1 MSCKSLLYMVGMF
14 VFVPVWIGLL
24 WTDFL
29 KIRERASQLLHAWVL
44 GFATMLATAQLVLV
58 PFVMMQK
65 TLTQA
70 LLLWRIILQIL
81 AVLSFVIWLGHRA
94 GAAAVGTAAADAT
107 VRTADGAVVKKTGHG
122 KNGTWTIVFGILA
135 AVLILLQAYIPAR
148 YEHSDDD
155 DSRFVAEEVSAVV
168 HDTMYREDPIT
179 ADYMYWDTG
188 EVRKDLTSPWAMFV
202 AMQRGKYGAGGVV
215 ACVSAVFPDSDLL
228 CLVSA
233 DRAGAVWRRLGED
246 ISLRNRALR
255 ASPCG
260 LHIDAHA
267 GVHAAT
273 AHLAGK
279 GSLRKLRASAV
290 FLSVLPDHE
299 ERGVEALDSASLCG
313 GCGHVHAFR
322 NWYRDSVG
330 SACRLW
336 RAGFLLLQELE
347 KDACHLAGSRSV
359 CDFFRILPDVGVK
372 EWAMYWLCGEN
383 L

>member
-81 AVLSFVIWLGHRA
+81 AVLSFVTWLGHRA
-94 GAAAVGTAAADAT
+94 GPWLLGRAAADAT

-155 DSRFVAEEVSAVV
+155 DSRFVAEEV
-168 HDTMYREDPIT
+168 
-179 ADYMYWDTG
+179 
-188 EVRKDLTSPWAMFV
+188 
-202 AMQRGKYGAGGVV
+202 
-215 ACVSAVFPDSDLL
+215 
-228 CLVSA
+228 
-233 DRAGAVWRRLGED
+233 RR
-246 ISLRNRALR
+246 R
-255 ASPCG
+255 
-260 LHIDAHA
+260 
-267 GVHAAT
+267 T
-273 AHLAGK
+273 
-279 GSLRKLRASAV
+279 
-290 FLSVLPDHE
+290 
-299 ERGVEALDSASLCG
+299 
-313 GCGHVHAFR
+313 
-322 NWYRDSVG
+322 
-330 SACRLW
+330 
-336 RAGFLLLQELE
+336 
-347 KDACHLAGSRSV
+347 
-359 CDFFRILPDVGVK
+359 
-372 EWAMYWLCGEN
+372 
-383 L
+383 

>member
-81 AVLSFVIWLGHRA
+81 AVLSFVIWLGRQA
-94 GAAAVGTAAADAT
+94 GAAETVADAAAG
-107 VRTADGAVVKKTGHG
+107 TADGAGVQKKERG
-122 KNGTWTIVFGILA
+122 KAGTWTIVFGILA

-202 AMQRGKYGAGGVV
+202 AMHAKEGNMAPAALSHAYLPFFLILICYALYLLIGQRISWISSFKGR
-215 ACVSAVFPDSDLL
+215 C
-228 CLVSA
+228 CLA
-233 DRAGAVWRRLGED
+233 ETGRRHFFSE
-246 ISLRNRALR
+246 SCSPCFTLR
-255 ASPCG
+255 ATRRRTRWRPCFCC
-260 LHIDAHA
+260 
-267 GVHAAT
+267 
-273 AHLAGK
+273 
-279 GSLRKLRASAV
+279 ASGR
-290 FLSVLPDHE
+290 
-299 ERGVEALDSASLCG
+299 ERQSAQASR
-313 GCGHVHAFR
+313 FR
-322 NWYRDSVG
+322 CFSI
-330 SACRLW
+330 C
-336 RAGFLLLQELE
+336 FT
-347 KDACHLAGSRSV
+347 RS
-359 CDFFRILPDVGVK
+359 
-372 EWAMYWLCGEN
+372 
-383 L
+383 

>member
-81 AVLSFVIWLGHRA
+81 AVLSFVIWLGRQA
-94 GAAAVGTAAADAT
+94 GAAETVADAAAG
-107 VRTADGAVVKKTGHG
+107 TADGAGVQKKERG
-122 KNGTWTIVFGILA
+122 KAGTWTIVFGILV

-179 ADYMYWDTG
+179 ADYMYRGGTQ
-188 EVRKDLTSPWAMFV
+188 RSDLAV
-202 AMQRGKYGAGGVV
+202 GDVCRNACQRGKYGTGGVV

-228 CLVSA
+228 CPVSA

-246 ISLRNRALR
+246 ISFRNRALR

-260 LHIDAHA
+260 LHVDAHA
-267 GVHAAT
+267 GVHASA

-322 NWYRDSVG
+322 NWYRDGVG

-359 CDFFRILPDVGVK
+359 CDLFRILPDVGVK
-372 EWAMYWLCGEN
+372 E
-383 L
+383 

>member
-94 GAAAVGTAAADAT
+94 EAAETVADAAAGTE
-107 VRTADGAVVKKTGHG
+107 DGAGVQKKERG
-122 KNGTWTIVFGILA
+122 KAGTWTIVFGILA

-202 AMQRGKYGAGGVV
+202 AMHAKEGNMAPAALSHAYLPFFLILICYALYLLIGQVLFGGDWEKTFLFGIVLSV
-215 ACVSAVFPDSDLL
+215 L
-228 CLVSA
+228 
-233 DRAGAVWRRLGED
+233 
-246 ISLRNRALR
+246 
-255 ASPCG
+255 
-260 LHIDAHA
+260 
-267 GVHAAT
+267 
-273 AHLAGK
+273 HLAGYT
-279 GSLRKLRASAV
+279 STHTLASMLLLRIWQGKAVCASFALPLFFYLFYQIMKKEAWKRWIPLLYV
-290 FLSVLPDHE
+290 AGVGTCMLSGIGIVTASVLLAVY
-299 ERGVEALDSASLCG
+299 GVLDFCYY
-313 GCGHVHAFR
+313 R
-322 NWYRDSVG
+322 NWRKTLAIWLAAVP
-330 SACRLW
+330 CVI
-336 RAGFLLLQELE
+336 FLGYYL
-347 KDACHLAGSRSV
+347 
-359 CDFFRILPDVGVK
+359 
-372 EWAMYWLCGEN
+372 M
-383 L
+383 

>member
-122 KNGTWTIVFGILA
+122 KNGTWTIVFGILV

-202 AMQRGKYGAGGVV
+202 AMHAKEGNMAPAALSHAYLPFFLILICYALYLLIGQVLFGGDWEKTFLFGIVLSVLHLAGYT
-215 ACVSAVFPDSDLL
+215 STHTL
-228 CLVSA
+228 
-233 DRAGAVWRRLGED
+233 
-246 ISLRNRALR
+246 
-255 ASPCG
+255 ASM
-260 LHIDAHA
+260 L
-267 GVHAAT
+267 
-273 AHLAGK
+273 LAGK

-313 GCGHVHAFR
+313 GCGHMHAFW
-322 NWYRDSVG
+322 NWYRDGAG
-330 SACRLW
+330 SACCLW
-336 RAGFLLLQELE
+336 RAVFLLLQELE
-347 KDACHLAGSRSV
+347 KDACHLAGSGSV
-359 CDFFRILPDVGVK
+359 CDLFRILPDVGVK
-372 EWAMYWLCGEN
+372 EWAMYWLCGGN

>member
-94 GAAAVGTAAADAT
+94 GAVAVGTAAADAT

-122 KNGTWTIVFGILA
+122 KNGTWTIVFGILV

-168 HDTMYREDPIT
+168 HDTMHREDPIT

-202 AMQRGKYGAGGVV
+202 AMHAKEGNMAPAALSHAYLPFFLILICYALYLLIGQVLFGGDWEKTFLFGIVLSV
-215 ACVSAVFPDSDLL
+215 L
-228 CLVSA
+228 
-233 DRAGAVWRRLGED
+233 
-246 ISLRNRALR
+246 
-255 ASPCG
+255 
-260 LHIDAHA
+260 
-267 GVHAAT
+267 
-273 AHLAGK
+273 HLAGYT
-279 GSLRKLRASAV
+279 STHTLASMLLLRIWQGKAVCASFALPLFFYLFYQIMKKEAWKHWIPLLYVAGVGTCVLSGIGIVTAPVLLAV
-290 FLSVLPDHE
+290 YGVLDF
-299 ERGVEALDSASLCG
+299 CYY
-313 GCGHVHAFR
+313 R
-322 NWYRDSVG
+322 NWRKTLAIWLAAVP
-330 SACRLW
+330 CVI
-336 RAGFLLLQELE
+336 FLGYYL
-347 KDACHLAGSRSV
+347 
-359 CDFFRILPDVGVK
+359 
-372 EWAMYWLCGEN
+372 M
-383 L
+383 

>member
-44 GFATMLATAQLVLV
+44 GFATMLAAAQLVLV

-81 AVLSFVIWLGHRA
+81 AVLSFVIWLGRRA
-94 GAAAVGTAAADAT
+94 GTAETVADAAAGTE
-107 VRTADGAVVKKTGHG
+107 DGAGVQKKERG
-122 KNGTWTIVFGILA
+122 KAGTWTIVFGILA

-202 AMQRGKYGAGGVV
+202 AMHAKEGNMAPAALSHAYLPFFLILICYALYLLIGQVLFGGDWEKTFLFGIVLSV
-215 ACVSAVFPDSDLL
+215 L
-228 CLVSA
+228 
-233 DRAGAVWRRLGED
+233 
-246 ISLRNRALR
+246 
-255 ASPCG
+255 
-260 LHIDAHA
+260 
-267 GVHAAT
+267 
-273 AHLAGK
+273 HLAGYT
-279 GSLRKLRASAV
+279 STHTLASMLLLRIWQERQSAQASRFRC

-330 SACRLW
+330 SDCRLW

-359 CDFFRILPDVGVK
+359 CDLFRILPDVGVK

>member
-81 AVLSFVIWLGHRA
+81 AVLSFVIWLGRQA
-94 GAAAVGTAAADAT
+94 GAAETVADAAAG
-107 VRTADGAVVKKTGHG
+107 TADGAGVQKKERG
-122 KNGTWTIVFGILA
+122 KAGTWTIVFGILA

-202 AMQRGKYGAGGVV
+202 AMHAKEGTMAPAALSHAYLPFFLILICYALYLLIGQVLFGGDWEKTFLFGIVLSV
-215 ACVSAVFPDSDLL
+215 L
-228 CLVSA
+228 
-233 DRAGAVWRRLGED
+233 
-246 ISLRNRALR
+246 
-255 ASPCG
+255 
-260 LHIDAHA
+260 
-267 GVHAAT
+267 
-273 AHLAGK
+273 HLAGYT
-279 GSLRKLRASAV
+279 STHTLASM
-290 FLSVLPDHE
+290 
-299 ERGVEALDSASLCG
+299 
-313 GCGHVHAFR
+313 
-322 NWYRDSVG
+322 
-330 SACRLW
+330 
-336 RAGFLLLQELE
+336 LLLRIWQGKAVCASFALPLFFYLFYRVMRPDYE
-347 KDACHLAGSRSV
+347 KRWLPLFYVAAVGACLLSGVGIITTPILLGIYGFVDFCCHRDWKKTLMIFLAAVPCG
-359 CDFFRILPDVGVK
+359 
-372 EWAMYWLCGEN
+372 MYL
-383 L
+383 LYYLR

>member
-81 AVLSFVIWLGHRA
+81 AVLSFVIWLGRRA
-94 GAAAVGTAAADAT
+94 GTAETVADAAAG
-107 VRTADGAVVKKTGHG
+107 TADGAGVQKKVCG
-122 KNGTWTIVFGILA
+122 KAGTWTIVFGILV

-202 AMQRGKYGAGGVV
+202 AMHAKEGNMAPAALSHAYLPFFLILICYALYLLIGQVLFGVLSLNLTTAKV
-215 ACVSAVFPDSDLL
+215 ENPAEDTEVDAELEAYILEKIEERKAAKKEKDFAKADAIRDDLL
-228 CLVSA
+228 AKGIVLK
-233 DRAGAVWRRLGED
+233 DTRE
-246 ISLRNRALR
+246 
-255 ASPCG
+255 
-260 LHIDAHA
+260 
-267 GVHAAT
+267 GVIWHKA
-273 AHLAGK
+273 
-279 GSLRKLRASAV
+279 
-290 FLSVLPDHE
+290 
-299 ERGVEALDSASLCG
+299 
-313 GCGHVHAFR
+313 
-322 NWYRDSVG
+322 
-330 SACRLW
+330 
-336 RAGFLLLQELE
+336 
-347 KDACHLAGSRSV
+347 
-359 CDFFRILPDVGVK
+359 
-372 EWAMYWLCGEN
+372 
-383 L
+383 

>member
-81 AVLSFVIWLGHRA
+81 AVLSFVHLAGTPGGGRGDGCGRGCWDGGWRRRA
-94 GAAAVGTAAADAT
+94 
-107 VRTADGAVVKKTGHG
+107 KKERG
-122 KNGTWTIVFGILA
+122 KAGTWTIVFGILA

-202 AMQRGKYGAGGVV
+202 AMHAKEGNMAPAALSHAYLPFFLILICYALYLLIGQVLFGGDWEKTFLFGIVLSV
-215 ACVSAVFPDSDLL
+215 L
-228 CLVSA
+228 
-233 DRAGAVWRRLGED
+233 
-246 ISLRNRALR
+246 
-255 ASPCG
+255 
-260 LHIDAHA
+260 
-267 GVHAAT
+267 
-273 AHLAGK
+273 HLAGYT
-279 GSLRKLRASAV
+279 STHTLASMLLLRIWQGKAVCASFALPLFFYLFYQIMKKEAWKRWIPLLYVAGVGTCMLSGIGIVTAPVLLAV
-290 FLSVLPDHE
+290 YGVLDF
-299 ERGVEALDSASLCG
+299 CYY
-313 GCGHVHAFR
+313 R
-322 NWYRDSVG
+322 NWRKTLAIWLAAVP
-330 SACRLW
+330 CVI
-336 RAGFLLLQELE
+336 FLGYYL
-347 KDACHLAGSRSV
+347 
-359 CDFFRILPDVGVK
+359 
-372 EWAMYWLCGEN
+372 M
-383 L
+383 